1 MGGTQPHCQRAR
13 SEIEAKTSITMQ
25 HRINLFLA
33 IALIASA
40 SAVNADTRSSMTGMD
55 LMESLLGEGFPQRTA
70 DLLLETEPSTVRCPS
85 HSSGANVASGC
96 TCDPG
101 FSGHIGPTTIWRT
114 FWWGGCRAVRCPPNS
129 SGPHVAAGCVC
140 NAGFS

>member
-1 MGGTQPHCQRAR
+1 MGFVFPLSRSWRRGTQPHCQRAR

-55 LMESLLGEGFPQRTA
+55 LMESLLGEGFPQKTA

-85 HSSGANVASGC
+85 HSSPVRYNGASEYNGC
-96 TCDPG
+96 E
-101 FSGHIGPTTIWRT
+101 
-114 FWWGGCRAVRCPPNS
+114 
-129 SGPHVAAGCVC
+129 C
-140 NAGFS
+140 NAGFSGSITATSTPPFYRGTCSG